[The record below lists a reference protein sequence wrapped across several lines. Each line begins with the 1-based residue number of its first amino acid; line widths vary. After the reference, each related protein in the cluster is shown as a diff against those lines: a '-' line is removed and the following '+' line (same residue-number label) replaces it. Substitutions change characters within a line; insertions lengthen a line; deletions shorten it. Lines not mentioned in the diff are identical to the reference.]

1 MRKIDLQLFA
11 GGHSVTVVKDGH
23 MTTASA
29 SSTSDVQKISDV
41 TLTLTPASGYE
52 LDKIEVLSG
61 GVTIT
66 KDDDTY
72 GFKMGEADVVIV
84 VYSKANNLY
93 KITESVDTWVNDTK
107 VQLTKNVKEVYTANG
122 ALADVECTPTALT
135 VTPAIQSLIDAG
147 IVIKV

>member
-29 SSTSDVQKISDV
+29 SSTSDVQKNADV

>member
-11 GGHSVTVVKDGH
+11 GGHNVTVVKDGH

-29 SSTSDVQKISDV
+29 SSTSDVQKNADV

-66 KDDDTY
+66 KTDDTY

>member
-11 GGHSVTVVKDGH
+11 GGHSVQIIKDAN

-29 SSTSDVQKISDV
+29 SASSDVQKNADV

-52 LDKIEVLSG
+52 IDEIKVLSG
-61 GVTIT
+61 GVEVKLTN
-66 KDDDTY
+66 DTW

-84 VYSKANNLY
+84 VTSKKNNLY
-93 KITESVDTWVNDTK
+93 IITESVDTWVNDTK
-107 VQLTKNVKEVYTANG
+107 VKLTKNVKELYAANG
-122 ALADVECTPTALT
+122 AIYGVQVTPSELT